1 MFLAVIGKYIPNENY
16 KFDLVVIL
24 CYLQGIVEEC
34 PNTPETAIQ
43 LLFACQP
50 QQGLGLDTVI
60 NID

>member
-1 MFLAVIGKYIPNENY
+1 MKKC
-16 KFDLVVIL
+16 KFGQEVVV

-50 QQGLGLDTVI
+50 QEGLRLDTVI